1 MKALK
6 WDFYSR
12 YLDRKQKLGPPG
24 QPQQLPI
31 SSGLAAS
38 NIRAGL
44 RPISTNISSPAMVR
58 FAHLTLTFLAFGSL
72 FLRSTLFWLL
82 LLLKR
87 FYSLALLPPLMS
99 HSVYLVPRGNL
110 NHIQPASQPNLL
122 HARSLTNAQSIAQ
135 GNGIAGVPAPSR
147 PFSSTINNV
156 AVPPIN
162 DLPVVKFIKQLMEL
176 SQKSTPA
183 GTQDTIIKLVQRL
196 IDDEIDCDSFCTQLC
211 ASLKSVNKRTDVE
224 SLLKN
229 NIVQLRRDLANGV
242 CSLPHITPPSRP
254 PPSTP
259 STTVFVS
266 PTAIINSV
274 SSTSQI
280 LPRPSDGLPA
290 NATFQLSPAATVSL
304 SPALPRSAT
313 PLVQNSIFSPRSIAT
328 SIAPST
334 PHPIRPQLKPSQPLP
349 IRMKAPASSAVFQ
362 PLSGAT
368 AITPQRGSLLPGAA
382 VVRPIYPTTP
392 PSVSSVVPSPAP
404 PVTPIVSAPG
414 VSTVA
419 VTATPAAASP
429 SPSSQMNQPFFPVS
443 QIRSYLATQLSQSSI
458 AMISDEA
465 INCMAHGLDAFLR
478 SILARV
484 SVVAGHKAVKLS
496 EDPHLTQ
503 VDFAREQLNYLQ
515 RLGEFDRQK
524 QSELEKEYI
533 LKAAKSRTR
542 SENPDQARLREMAHQ
557 LKNEQYERERQQ
569 QANRTA
575 LNAIGLPANRRPR
588 TSANSS
594 ASDHGMSTSASITT
608 TGSSSSTA
616 PAATTTTAAPRL
628 SLINSSAPRLRLV
641 QPSSSASSSS
651 AAVVV
656 GGGQV
661 TATPRFT
668 LAASLRTRRAGLREL
683 QVVLSKD
690 SRLCRSRAFFR
701 SYWR

>member
-1 MKALK
+1 MA
-6 WDFYSR
+6 DPAR
-12 YLDRKQKLGPPG
+12 G

-31 SSGLAAS
+31 SSGLTAS

-44 RPISTNISSPAMVR
+44 RPIGTNINSPAMISR
-58 FAHLTLTFLAFGSL
+58 
-72 FLRSTLFWLL
+72 
-82 LLLKR
+82 
-87 FYSLALLPPLMS
+87 PPLVG
-99 HSVYLVPRGNL
+99 HSLYLVPRGNL
-110 NHIQPASQPNLL
+110 NHIQTASPPNLL
-122 HARSLTNAQSIAQ
+122 HVRSITSAQSIAQ
-135 GNGIAGVPAPSR
+135 GNGIAGVPAPTR
-147 PFSSTINNV
+147 PFSSTPNNV
-156 AVPPIN
+156 VTHPVN
-162 DLPVVKFIKQLMEL
+162 DSPVVKFIKQLMEL

-196 IDDEIDCDSFCTQLC
+196 IDDEIDCDRFCTQLC

-242 CSLPHITPPSRP
+242 CSLPHITPPRP
-254 PPSTP
+254 PPTTP
-259 STTVFVS
+259 STTVFVN
-266 PTAIINSV
+266 PATIINSA

-290 NATFQLSPAATVSL
+290 TATFQLSPAATVSL

-313 PLVQNSIFSPRSIAT
+313 PLVQNSIFSPRSIPT

-334 PHPIRPQLKPSQPLP
+334 PHPIRPQLKPAQPLP
-349 IRMKAPASSAVFQ
+349 IRMKTPVSPAMFQ
-362 PLSGAT
+362 PVSGAT
-368 AITPQRGSLLPGAA
+368 AIAPQRGSLLAGATA
-382 VVRPIYPTTP
+382 VRPIYPTTP
-392 PSVSSVVPSPAP
+392 VSVSSVVPSPAP
-404 PVTPIVSAPG
+404 VAPIVSAPRI
-414 VSTVA
+414 SAVA
-419 VTATPAAASP
+419 AAAAPAAVSP
-429 SPSSQMNQPFFPVS
+429 SPSSQMNQPFFPVC
-443 QIRSYLATQLSQSSI
+443 QIRSYLSTQLSQSSI

-478 SILARV
+478 SILTRV

-588 TSANSS
+588 TSMNPSI
-594 ASDHGMSTSASITT
+594 SDQSMATGAGITT
-608 TGSSSSTA
+608 TGSSSSTT
-616 PAATTTTAAPRL
+616 PAATTTAATPRL

-641 QPSSSASSSS
+641 QPSSSST
-651 AAVVV
+651 AAAV
-656 GGGQV
+656 GGGSQV
-661 TATPRFT
+661 TTTPRFT

-683 QVVLSKD
+683 QDPSIASTFATVVSSSKI
-690 SRLCRSRAFFR
+690 
-701 SYWR
+701 

>member
-1 MKALK
+1 
-6 WDFYSR
+6 
-12 YLDRKQKLGPPG
+12 
-24 QPQQLPI
+24 LPI

-44 RPISTNISSPAMVR
+44 RPISTNISSPAMIPR
-58 FAHLTLTFLAFGSL
+58 
-72 FLRSTLFWLL
+72 
-82 LLLKR
+82 
-87 FYSLALLPPLMS
+87 PPLMS

-122 HARSLTNAQSIAQ
+122 HVRSLTNAQSLAQ
-135 GNGIAGVPAPSR
+135 GNGIAGVSAPTR

-156 AVPPIN
+156 AVPSIN
-162 DLPVVKFIKQLMEL
+162 DSPVVKFIKQLMEL

-196 IDDEIDCDSFCTQLC
+196 IDDEIDCDRFCTQLC

-254 PPSTP
+254 PPTTP

-266 PTAIINSV
+266 PATIINSA

-280 LPRPSDGLPA
+280 LPRPSEGLPA

-304 SPALPRSAT
+304 NPALPRSAT
-313 PLVQNSIFSPRSIAT
+313 PLVQNSIFSPRSIPT

-334 PHPIRPQLKPSQPLP
+334 PHPIRPQLKPAQPLP
-349 IRMKAPASSAVFQ
+349 IRMKTPLSPAMFQ
-362 PLSGAT
+362 PVSGAT
-368 AITPQRGSLLPGAA
+368 AINPQRGSLLTGATA
-382 VVRPIYPTTP
+382 VRPIYPTTP
-392 PSVSSVVPSPAP
+392 VSVSPVVPSPAP
-404 PVTPIVSAPG
+404 APQMVSAPG
-414 VSTVA
+414 VSA
-419 VTATPAAASP
+419 VTAAAAPTVASP

-443 QIRSYLATQLSQSSI
+443 QIRGYLTTQLPQSSI
-458 AMISDEA
+458 SMISDEA
-465 INCMAHGLDAFLR
+465 LNCMAHGLDAFLR
-478 SILARV
+478 NILARV

-496 EDPHLTQ
+496 EDSHLTQ

-533 LKAAKSRTR
+533 LKAAKADIDWPLSRTR

-588 TSANSS
+588 TSTNPSV
-594 ASDHGMSTSASITT
+594 SDQGMATGVGITT
-608 TGSSSSTA
+608 TGSSS
-616 PAATTTTAAPRL
+616 ATTTTATTTAPAPRL

-641 QPSSSASSSS
+641 QPSSSTS
-651 AAVVV
+651 AAVVG

-661 TATPRFT
+661 TTTPRFT

-701 SYWR
+701 SHWR

>member
-1 MKALK
+1 MI
-6 WDFYSR
+6 
-12 YLDRKQKLGPPG
+12 P
-24 QPQQLPI
+24 
-31 SSGLAAS
+31 
-38 NIRAGL
+38 RAPLVG
-44 RPISTNISSPAMVR
+44 
-58 FAHLTLTFLAFGSL
+58 HSL
-72 FLRSTLFWLL
+72 
-82 LLLKR
+82 
-87 FYSLALLPPLMS
+87 
-99 HSVYLVPRGNL
+99 YLVPRGNL
-110 NHIQPASQPNLL
+110 NHIQAASQPNLL
-122 HARSLTNAQSIAQ
+122 HVRSLTNAQPIAQ
-135 GNGIAGVPAPSR
+135 GNGIAGVPAPTR
-147 PFSSTINNV
+147 PFSSTPNNV
-156 AVPPIN
+156 TTHPVN
-162 DLPVVKFIKQLMEL
+162 DSPVVKFIKQLMEL

-196 IDDEIDCDSFCTQLC
+196 IDDEIDCDRFCTQLC

-242 CSLPHITPPSRP
+242 CSLPHITPPRP
-254 PPSTP
+254 PPITP
-259 STTVFVS
+259 STTVFVN
-266 PTAIINSV
+266 PATIINSA

-313 PLVQNSIFSPRSIAT
+313 PLVQNSISPRPIST
-328 SIAPST
+328 SIVPST
-334 PHPIRPQLKPSQPLP
+334 LHPIRPQLKSAQPLP
-349 IRMKAPASSAVFQ
+349 IRMKTPASPAMFQ
-362 PLSGAT
+362 PVSGAT
-368 AITPQRGSLLPGAA
+368 AITPQRSSLLAGATSM
-382 VVRPIYPTTP
+382 RPIYPTTP
-392 PSVSSVVPSPAP
+392 VSVSSVVPPPAP
-404 PVTPIVSAPG
+404 PVAPIVSAPG
-414 VSTVA
+414 VSAVA
-419 VTATPAAASP
+419 AAAAPAIASP

-443 QIRSYLATQLSQSSI
+443 QIRSYLSTQLSQSSI

-478 SILARV
+478 SILTRV

-575 LNAIGLPANRRPR
+575 LNAIGLPPNRRPR
-588 TSANSS
+588 TSMNPSI
-594 ASDHGMSTSASITT
+594 SDQGMATGASITT
-608 TGSSSSTA
+608 TGSSSSTT
-616 PAATTTTAAPRL
+616 PAATTTATTPRL

-641 QPSSSASSSS
+641 QPSSSSS
-651 AAVVV
+651 AAVA
-656 GGGQV
+656 GSGGQV
-661 TATPRFT
+661 TTTPRFT